1 MNTAIIGLSRNGKA
15 DLTRLAR
22 KVHAKGG
29 DEVIA
34 NALSLYAFVLRQL
47 AGRPELSLAFSIK
60 ANGERIP
67 EKLILVSAVR
77 NSI

>member
-1 MNTAIIGLSRNGKA
+1 MNTAIIGLNRKGKT
-15 DLTRLAR
+15 DLTHLAR

-34 NALSLYAFVLRQL
+34 NALSLYAFVIRQL
-47 AGRPELSLAFSIK
+47 AGRPELSLAFTIK

-67 EKLILVSAVR
+67 EKLILVPAIR